1 MVNIAT
7 HGGSLYSVNLTYE
20 QMSRIMEDSFIKDH
34 HYIGFE
40 FTDGS
45 RGSVKKDCI
54 EFFWERDE
62 NEMEET

>member
-1 MVNIAT
+1 MINIAT

-20 QMSRIMEDSFIKDH
+20 QMNQIMEDNFIRDH
-34 HYIGFE
+34 KFIEFE
-40 FTDGS
+40 FMNGS

-62 NEMEET
+62 NKTEET

>member
-1 MVNIAT
+1 MINIAT

-20 QMSRIMEDSFIKDH
+20 QMSHIMDDGFIKDH
-34 HYIGFE
+34 NFIEFE

-54 EFFWERDE
+54 EFFWERE
-62 NEMEET
+62 EEQEEET